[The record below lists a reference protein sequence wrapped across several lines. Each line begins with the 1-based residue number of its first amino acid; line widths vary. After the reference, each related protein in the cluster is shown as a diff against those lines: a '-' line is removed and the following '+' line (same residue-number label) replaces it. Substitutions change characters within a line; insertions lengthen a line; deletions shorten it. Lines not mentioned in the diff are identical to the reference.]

1 MPAFGSTIN
10 PALGR
15 VDYTPYLQ
23 GAAQGAAQIGQ
34 GIQQL
39 GAGIGAAIKDFSEQ
53 KKINKQKESVIK
65 ASIKQLEGF
74 AEIAASLP
82 PAAQKSY
89 MGTLQQLNDPSV
101 SVEDKFALSQGA
113 TKTLTDLVGLGYET
127 QDRQMKQ
134 KIIESQVAS
143 QNKQQAI
150 EAARNALILGKN
162 PVGVYSPEV
171 LNAAEV
177 GRMEFEGKMAPK
189 SQDAFQ
195 TAKSAF
201 LAQNPSATP
210 AQLSEFVSNYQGR
223 SQPKYVL
230 SPSEQAQAAG
240 LIESEKLSAK
250 STQDRY
256 DALITSFENADKAY
270 SSAVLFEKAASG
282 GKVSQGAFAEPMLFL
297 KKAAEASGLA
307 FDVGATES
315 SLAKSGIAGLQTT
328 GVRAIM
334 SGLGSMSN
342 SDREFAVSALPAIT
356 NPEKANEYFKELA
369 KENKKFADED
379 RKFIRQLE
387 RDKVKKDEILRQ
399 LDERVQGREIASS
412 VYDRVIGGKQKESVS
427 TNANQ
432 GFSGKSTESLQERL
446 AELQKGL

>member
-1 MPAFGSTIN
+1 MEFGSTIN

-15 VDYTPYLQ
+15 TDYSAYTQ
-23 GAAQGAAQIGQ
+23 GAAQGAQAIGQ
-34 GIQQL
+34 GMSNL
-39 GAGIGAAIKDFSEQ
+39 GQGLGVAIKQFAEQ
-53 KKINKQKESVIK
+53 KKLNKQKESAIK
-65 ASIKQLEGF
+65 ATTKQLEGF
-74 AEIAASLP
+74 SEIASSLP
-82 PAAQKSY
+82 PVAQKSY
-89 MGTLQQLNDPSV
+89 METMQQLNDPGV
-101 SVEDKFALSQGA
+101 SVDDKFALSQGA
-113 TKTLTDLVGLGYET
+113 TKTLTDLVGLGYDT
-127 QDRQMKQ
+127 QDRKMKQ
-134 KIIESQVAS
+134 QMLEAQVAS

-162 PVGVYSPEV
+162 PAGVYSPEV

-177 GRMEFEGKMAPK
+177 GKMEFEGKMAPK

-201 LAQNPSATP
+201 MAQNPSATP
-210 AQLSEFVSNYQGR
+210 AKLSEFVSNYQGR

-240 LIESEKLSAK
+240 MIEGEKLSAK

-256 DALITSFENADKAY
+256 DALSTSFENADKAY

-334 SGLGSMSN
+334 NGLGAMSN

-356 NPEKANEYFKELA
+356 NPAKANEYFKELA

-399 LDERVQGREIASS
+399 LDERVQGREVAST
-412 VYDRVIGGKQKESVS
+412 VYDRVIGSKPPASIDRNTPLNVVDLGNGWSFKKQ
-427 TNANQ
+427 
-432 GFSGKSTESLQERL
+432 
-446 AELQKGL
+446 